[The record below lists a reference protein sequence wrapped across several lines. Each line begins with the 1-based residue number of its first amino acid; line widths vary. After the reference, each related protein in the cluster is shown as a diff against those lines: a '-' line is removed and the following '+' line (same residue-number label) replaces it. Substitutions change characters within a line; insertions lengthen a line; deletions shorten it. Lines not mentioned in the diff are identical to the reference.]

1 MKKFDELYAIATRK
15 SQYDQTNTWFKGVE
29 TYLDAIGK
37 EVDEVREEISEDRF
51 CYLEDELGDV
61 LWNYL
66 NVLKALEREKG
77 IDLQRVLQRACTKY
91 DQRVSA
97 IESGRCWDEVKQQ
110 QKQTLYAEHEAAQ
123 LESLKSQ

>member
-29 TYLDAIGK
+29 TYLEAIGK
-37 EVDEVREEISEDRF
+37 EVDEVREEIREDRL
-51 CYLEDELGDV
+51 CHLEDELGDV

-77 IDLQRVLQRACTKY
+77 IDLRKY
-91 DQRVSA
+91 SKEPAPNTSSVYLRLNRDAVGMRLNS
-97 IESGRCWDEVKQQ
+97 SRNKP
-110 QKQTLYAEHEAAQ
+110 
-123 LESLKSQ
+123 

>member
-29 TYLDAIGK
+29 TYLEAIGK
-37 EVDEVREEISEDRF
+37 EVDEVREDRL
-51 CYLEDELGDV
+51 YHLEDELGDV

-77 IDLQRVLQRACTKY
+77 IDPEKVLERACAKY
-91 DQRVSA
+91 EQRVSA
-97 IESGRCWDEVKQQ
+97 IESGRSWDEVKKQ
-110 QKQTLYAEHEAAQ
+110 QKQTLNAEHEAAQ
-123 LESLKSQ
+123 LETMKSQ